1 MKERGYF
8 LTILSAIIFGFTPIL
23 AKITYNMGSNGIT
36 LAFFRHL
43 FVIPILFLIIKL
55 LKINYKIYIIY
66 IMRSTVYI
74 KITL

>member
-55 LKINYKIYIIY
+55 
-66 IMRSTVYI
+66 I
-74 KITL
+74 KNFISNFRLSA

>member
-55 LKINYKIYIIY
+55 LKINYKI
-66 IMRSTVYI
+66 
-74 KITL
+74 TL